1 MGIRSTALM
10 IPAHKNLTHPP
21 GQIVNPVGEE
31 YKPET
36 RKGLYLRDVIKRI
49 QGEEA
54 TQPSTS
60 AETRLNSLVGA
71 LLKACSAVEENETL
85 YKGIPTIR
93 TSLIR
98 KIIKEN
104 TCGL

>member
-1 MGIRSTALM
+1 M

-49 QGEEA
+49 QGEEGA
-54 TQPSTS
+54 TPIPDSIVGLE
-60 AETRLNSLVGA
+60 ALVGA
-71 LLKACSAVEENETL
+71 LLKACSAVEENESL
-85 YKGIPTIR
+85 YKGIPSIR
-93 TSLIR
+93 TRLIR

-104 TCGL
+104 T

>member
-1 MGIRSTALM
+1 M

-21 GQIVNPVGEE
+21 GQIVNPVGEV
-31 YKPET
+31 YKPES

-60 AETRLNSLVGA
+60 AETRLNSLVEA
-71 LLKACSAVEENETL
+71 LEKACGIEEVDASKLWRTSEHSAH
-85 YKGIPTIR
+85 IPSIR
-93 TSLIR
+93 TVLIR
-98 KIIKEN
+98 RLIKEN
-104 TCGL
+104 T